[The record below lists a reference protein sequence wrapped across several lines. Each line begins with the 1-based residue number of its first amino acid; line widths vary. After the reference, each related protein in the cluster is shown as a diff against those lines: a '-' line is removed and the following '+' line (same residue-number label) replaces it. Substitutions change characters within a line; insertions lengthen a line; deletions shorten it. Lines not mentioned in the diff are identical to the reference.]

1 MAKKID
7 NYESVIALRKKLKEQ
22 AEPKNK
28 GAVAKPATADK
39 KQKTAEKDTK

>member
-7 NYESVIALRKKLKEQ
+7 NYDSVVALRKKLKEQ
-22 AEPKNK
+22 AEPKK
-28 GAVAKPATADK
+28 REAVTKPATADK